1 MVGQHTISIISKP
14 LFTQELGW
22 SMEAY
27 SKWIAGGGYFFA
39 LGGSLLGGLL
49 ADRFTAKRTAGT
61 ATVVL
66 GIVWIAFSMM
76 EQHWG
81 NRTFAVG
88 FIFAE
93 QFSIGIMTVSLFS
106 IFMSVSWPVIAGT
119 QFTTYM
125 ALLNVSGI
133 AGTKLAGEMGDSPD
147 YTTIY
152 LGAGIAQIAFL
163 LLLKKIDV
171 GETRRE
177 LGELG

>member
-1 MVGQHTISIISKP
+1 
-14 LFTQELGW
+14 
-22 SMEAY
+22 
-27 SKWIAGGGYFFA
+27 
-39 LGGSLLGGLL
+39 
-49 ADRFTAKRTAGT
+49 
-61 ATVVL
+61 
-66 GIVWIAFSMM
+66 
-76 EQHWG
+76 
-81 NRTFAVG
+81 
-88 FIFAE
+88 
-93 QFSIGIMTVSLFS
+93 
-106 IFMSVSWPVIAGT
+106 
-119 QFTTYM
+119 M

>member
-1 MVGQHTISIISKP
+1 
-14 LFTQELGW
+14 
-22 SMEAY
+22 
-27 SKWIAGGGYFFA
+27 
-39 LGGSLLGGLL
+39 
-49 ADRFTAKRTAGT
+49 
-61 ATVVL
+61 
-66 GIVWIAFSMM
+66 MM

-81 NRTFAVG
+81 NRTLAVG